1 MNSELLKA
9 KRNYYHTHKIPYQL
23 LLDNNFL
30 VKSEM
35 DFVFWDDASETV
47 HVFRKNSKRGQGTF
61 VAEEFSSTYEHIQHM
76 YALHKLDELEEY
88 MRAVLPAS
96 SYTDAQ
102 LVAVMKYFTEMSKDE
117 NYIQDLMPKY
127 TNKFDKKINEE
138 EVSE

>member
-1 MNSELLKA
+1 
-9 KRNYYHTHKIPYQL
+9 
-23 LLDNNFL
+23 
-30 VKSEM
+30 
-35 DFVFWDDASETV
+35 
-47 HVFRKNSKRGQGTF
+47 
-61 VAEEFSSTYEHIQHM
+61 
-76 YALHKLDELEEY
+76 